1 MRKTLFKKN
10 THSSPRPSPDRS
22 TPDSLENQELENQ
35 ESADLDL
42 SVFVYILL
50 GFFALLGAYNLIF

>member
-10 THSSPRPSPDRS
+10 THSNPRPSSDRS

>member
-10 THSSPRPSPDRS
+10 THSNPRRSPDYS
-22 TPDSLENQELENQ
+22 TPDSLENQ

-42 SVFVYILL
+42 SVFIYILL